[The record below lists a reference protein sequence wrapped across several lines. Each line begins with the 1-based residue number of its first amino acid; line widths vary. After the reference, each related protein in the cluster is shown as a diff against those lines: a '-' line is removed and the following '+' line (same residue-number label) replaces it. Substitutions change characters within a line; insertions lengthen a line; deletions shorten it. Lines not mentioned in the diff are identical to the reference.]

1 LADFQVES
9 MWMIGAWDNV
19 HNITANME
27 HEGPS
32 MVKAQVLLAMQSS
45 KPVQIKES
53 LRKARLVLGAPIAAS
68 GPSGHHCAYDALV
81 NLHMIHELE
90 LIHEAVSNLPPSSQG
105 HKSAIVILSQILSA
119 CLDHTLSTFH
129 VHESL
134 LSMRRTAFSLRQIT
148 SLNLTFLLH

>member
-9 MWMIGAWDNV
+9 MWMIGAWDDV
-19 HNITANME
+19 HNTTANME

-32 MVKAQVLLAMQSS
+32 VVKARVLLAMQSS
-45 KPVQIKES
+45 KPVQIEES
-53 LRKARLVLGAPIAAS
+53 LRKAHLVLGAPIAAS
-68 GPSGHHCAYDALV
+68 GPSGHRRAYDTLV
-81 NLHMIHELE
+81 DLHKIHELE

-119 CLDHTLSTFH
+119 RLDCTLPTFC

-134 LSMRRTAFSLRQIT
+134 LSMRRTAFSLR
-148 SLNLTFLLH
+148 